1 MQVDQAMRS
10 DVALD
15 AEIIDIALSTSGQR
29 WTRIPPPPP
38 PPGAVG
44 RFQVRVADSDG
55 QRGAA
60 SLLIERRYGWRG
72 YEAEGLGEQRRPNVI
87 TLCADGAHGPL
98 GTVTLGLDS
107 EAGLLCEATYPE
119 EVAALRGPDVR
130 LCELTKLAV
139 DQTDLNKHIL
149 ASLFH
154 IAYIYARVI
163 NDRTTLLIEVN
174 PRHVA
179 FYVRALGF
187 EFAGPERQCERA
199 SAPAVL
205 LKLSL
210 DHAEKQIKR
219 LGGRGSQWPSKSL
232 YAYCFSSHEE
242 YGIVRRIRTLT
253 EASNDLA

>member
-1 MQVDQAMRS
+1 MGFEQVLDGV
-10 DVALD
+10 VALD
-15 AEIIDIALSTSGQR
+15 AEIIDIALSTSGKR

-38 PPGAVG
+38 PAGAVG
-44 RFQVRVADSDG
+44 RFQVRVADSEG

-72 YEAEGLGEQRRPNVI
+72 YESAVLEARRRPNVI
-87 TLCADGAHGPL
+87 TLCADGPAGPL
-98 GTVTLGLDS
+98 GTVSLGLDS
-107 EAGLLCEATYPE
+107 EAGLLCESTYRD
-119 EVAALRGPDVR
+119 EVAALRGPGVR

-139 DQTDLNKHIL
+139 DQTDLNKHIM

-163 NDRTTLLIEVN
+163 NEMTTLVIEVN

-187 EFAGPERQCERA
+187 EIVGPVRQCERA

-210 DHAEKQIKR
+210 EHAERQIKR
-219 LGGRGSQWPSKSL
+219 VGGRGSQWPSKSL
-232 YAYCFSSHEE
+232 YAYCFSPHEE
-242 YGIVRRIRTLT
+242 DGIVRRIRALT
-253 EASNDLA
+253 EGGQ

>member
-1 MQVDQAMRS
+1 MPLDQVFADSAI
-10 DVALD
+10 D
-15 AEIIDIALSTSGQR
+15 AEIIDIALSTSGKR

-38 PPGAVG
+38 PTGAVG

-55 QRGAA
+55 HRGAA

-72 YEAEGLGEQRRPNVI
+72 YDVAGLEPERKPNVI
-87 TLCADGAHGPL
+87 TLCADGPAGPL

-107 EAGLLCEATYPE
+107 EAGLLCEATYPD

-139 DQTDLNKHIL
+139 DQSDFNKHIM

-163 NDRTTLLIEVN
+163 NERTTLLIEVN

-187 EFAGPERQCERA
+187 EVAGPERQCERA

-210 DHAEKQIKR
+210 EHAERQIKR
-219 LGGRGSQWPSKSL
+219 LGGRGSQWPSKSI

-242 YGIVRRIRTLT
+242 DGIVRRIRTLT
-253 EASNDLA
+253 EAANDVA

>member
-1 MQVDQAMRS
+1 MPLDQVFADSAI
-10 DVALD
+10 D
-15 AEIIDIALSTSGQR
+15 AEIIDIALSTSGKR

-38 PPGAVG
+38 PTGAVG

-55 QRGAA
+55 HRGAA

-72 YEAEGLGEQRRPNVI
+72 YDATGLEPERKPNVI
-87 TLCADGAHGPL
+87 TLCADGPAGPL

-139 DQTDLNKHIL
+139 DQSDFNKHIM

-163 NDRTTLLIEVN
+163 NERTTLLIEVN

-187 EFAGPERQCERA
+187 VVAGPERQCERA

-210 DHAEKQIKR
+210 EHAERQIKR
-219 LGGRGSQWPSKSL
+219 LGGRGSQWPSKSI

-242 YGIVRRIRTLT
+242 DGIVRRIRTLT
-253 EASNDLA
+253 EAANDVA